1 MSALVLRESINHVAA
16 QLENPHLDDIHEF
29 IFDEEFAAEM
39 DGVCE
44 LWNELRTSPSRPPL
58 NRNRY
63 GKNKSRRTNENK
75 RKRSKNRLYN
85 QLCDKWSPKNLSPEA
100 EAIIW
105 NWAID
110 PESFFFYRVAT
121 TPIVGPSDDS
131 PEIATPSMLDSVCR
145 LLNHLDTHITVDSI
159 RWRLLLCFLVEFVD
173 EQIAGVSG
181 TADICLL
188 LVQAKLV
195 SPGLERTLAANLPKW
210 LKAGRRYLSLA
221 NELGGWGALVL
232 LPAFG
237 RTTYEHHYHPIGQT
251 YRSAIIQRLK
261 MQVPKAAN
269 YKRQDDRNAYEVA
282 DALHQYWLE
291 NCPTSFL
298 SYDPF
303 EVRGKPTVCRR
314 PRNPDT
320 PPRIPTTSSRRRGT
334 HRAPQTPPPAGG
346 TMGGEFPLWQVPRD
360 PSPAGQ
366 SRWDGG
372 NLTPDGASTT
382 QLSFISSDGIIP
394 NGDDCRLIF
403 PGSSAPLVV

>member
-221 NELGGWGALVL
+221 NELGGWGGSCPPPCL
-232 LPAFG
+232 
-237 RTTYEHHYHPIGQT
+237 RSDYT
-251 YRSAIIQRLK
+251 YRFAIIQRLK

-303 EVRGKPTVCRR
+303 EVRGKPT
-314 PRNPDT
+314 
-320 PPRIPTTSSRRRGT
+320 
-334 HRAPQTPPPAGG
+334 TPPPAGG